1 MRIFISEEQEKYI
14 KENLLKNNNRISKII
29 GDVENDNTPFSDFI
43 NKKTLENIVVKEY
56 SKTKEE
62 FSDNIEMFSLEQIT
76 TKLDKLIFV
85 CQKKEKPLKEQLEK
99 LCYDCS
105 YVLKELSKIKYK
117 ISCNLVNEISDKKL
131 FNISE
136 EEYQYNSL
144 DDKKIIASKEIQH
157 KIVNLLTIGAAMYI
171 SENLFMRHL
180 NNIFLLDNDLPHLYN
195 KIVKINQYLLFITDC
210 EITDSNNYQSAYNEI
225 NVDYNNKNIDLSS
238 YGIIFPFLLAETIR
252 GSISIFAFDS
262 LPDDIEEAEL
272 ILRHTENIKDEP
284 LYMIIGKW
292 LWSKIMNVVHDNS
305 IETILAILEEF
316 FSLDTS
322 DFNKIMV
329 EFINNTKIGDEMVG
343 DIVRSAEYNNK
354 YNSFTSSIKDR
365 QKKELT
371 ITDGKNNIL

>member
-117 ISCNLVNEISDKKL
+117 ISCNLVNEILDKKL

-180 NNIFLLDNDLPHLYN
+180 NDIFLLDNDLPHLYN

>member
-180 NNIFLLDNDLPHLYN
+180 NDIFLLDNDLPHLYN